1 MKIISIKKNYRWPF
15 QHMPQSHPSTA
26 PISLQGRCSILHQI
40 YRIGSSGFLFFI
52 IIVSMKLSLKSEIGL
67 MSILL
72 LSLRNVYAAWSI
84 KESENLFWP
93 EATLKTSFHQR
104 APLSLEA
111 QTRFEKAA
119 PSNIDC
125 VLRTFLKITCTSL
138 LGSDYYTNIKTLVF
152 LCLTISSQI

>member
-1 MKIISIKKNYRWPF
+1 
-15 QHMPQSHPSTA
+15 MPQSHPSAA

-52 IIVSMKLSLKSEIGL
+52 ISVRMKLSLKSEIGL
-67 MSILL
+67 MSISLLL
-72 LSLRNVYAAWSI
+72 LSLGNVYAAWSI

-125 VLRTFLKITCTSL
+125 VLCTFLKITCTSL
-138 LGSDYYTNIKTLVF
+138 LGSDYYTNIKTLAF
-152 LCLTISSQI
+152 LCLTISQMKIH